1 MTAPPNAPFRIV
13 RSSAGA
19 SADTPAL
26 DLEEALKLLQHAG
39 YSLPALDAVGQD
51 AWLQA
56 LVDGLCRL
64 SSHDPLTGLANRREF
79 ELAITREIDRVART
93 GEPALLLMIDI
104 DRFKQVNDSFG
115 HAIGD
120 LALVSVAKV
129 LHSSIRPMDT
139 VARVGGEE
147 FAIILPNCP
156 FDFGLAAAERVRLK
170 VASLSIAIGRDDPLT
185 LTISV
190 GGAYSPVQAR
200 PQVQHWLERADAQ
213 LYRAKAEGRNRSCLE
228 PPAGGTE
235 AQMSMFG
242 QSWFQTPE

>member
-1 MTAPPNAPFRIV
+1 MTVPTAPFRLV
-13 RSSAGA
+13 RSEGGA
-19 SADTPAL
+19 APGAPTL
-26 DLEEALKLLQHAG
+26 DLDGALKLLQHAG
-39 YSLPALDAVGQD
+39 HSLPSLDAVGQD

-56 LVDGLCRL
+56 LIDGLCRL

-79 ELAITREIDRVART
+79 ELAITRELDRVART
-93 GEPALLLMIDI
+93 GEPALLLMVDI

-129 LHSSIRPMDT
+129 LHTSIRPMDT

-170 VASLSIAIGRDDPLT
+170 VANLRLAIGRDDPLA
-185 LTISV
+185 LTVSV
-190 GGAYSPVQAR
+190 GGAFSPVQAR
-200 PQVQHWLERADAQ
+200 PQAQPWLERADAQ
-213 LYRAKAEGRNRSCLE
+213 LYRAKAGGRNRSCLE
-228 PPAGGTE
+228 PPTGGAE
-235 AQMSMFG
+235 AQLSMFG
-242 QSWFQTPE
+242 QSWFHTPE

>member
-1 MTAPPNAPFRIV
+1 MTAPNNASIRID
-13 RSSAGA
+13 RPDAGG
-19 SADTPAL
+19 PGEPPGLELELAL
-26 DLEEALKLLQHAG
+26 QLLQHAG
-39 YSLPALDAVGQD
+39 YSLPALDGVSQD

-56 LVDGLCRL
+56 LIDGLCRL
-64 SSHDPLTGLANRREF
+64 SSRDPLTGLANRREF
-79 ELAITREIDRVART
+79 ELALVREIDRGART

-115 HAIGD
+115 HPIGD

-129 LHSSIRPMDT
+129 LQASIRPMDT

-147 FAIILPNCP
+147 FAVILPNCP

-170 VASLSIAIGRDDPLT
+170 VANLAIAIGHKDPLT
-185 LTISV
+185 LTVSV
-190 GGAYSPVQAR
+190 GGAFSPVQAR
-200 PQVQHWLERADAQ
+200 PQAKLWMERADAQ

-228 PPAGGTE
+228 PPVSDAE

-242 QSWFQTPE
+242 QSWFHTPE